1 MEKKILLRV
10 SDLDLLLQDYKRGY
24 VNDKEFKRELFEI
37 IAKLKE
43 QLEQEE

>member
-1 MEKKILLRV
+1 MEKIILLRV
-10 SDLDLLLQDYKRGY
+10 SDLDLLLQDYKKGY
-24 VNDKEFKRELFEI
+24 VSDEEFKRELLEI